1 MLLKLKNKEVVHID
15 SGYIIG
21 TTSKIKEEHAISDY
35 QIADLLFYNY
45 QVFYKG
51 MEIESIKME
60 KIR

>member
-1 MLLKLKNKEVVHID
+1 MILKFKNDKIIHID

-21 TTSKIKEEHAISDY
+21 TTNKIKEEHAISDY

-51 MEIESIKME
+51 IEIESIKIE
-60 KIR
+60 RI